1 MIERSEVPHKE
12 AWYNHWYVPGVIAF
26 TGGLT
31 VLCLE
36 AILRKS
42 NVALPVIGP
51 VSLLLSLLVFSL
63 GWNLERH
70 RKAIEEIIRRESL
83 ELERRLHL
91 DLVRIG
97 AEVAEP
103 YLLYLRDQM
112 FLSLRRPMLQLV
124 DKGRSLKTVRD
135 CTAKLIEAI
144 EALDKRVPEV
154 LAICGKK
161 AWDDPD
167 VKEYYKTNYQKSL
180 EGTKIKRIFIQEHGK
195 IFSEVEKKVLE
206 THLSDEYPN
215 VEARVIFAEDLQH
228 LAEYRLPPGFGFA
241 ILGGTVIVHWGL
253 GKNVPEAGRRFDDPW
268 LIEEHR
274 QIFWRLWRNI
284 AKGAT
289 EEERARINNE
299 ILGAP
304 PPNSGATPD
313 ANRAS
318 RGRRR

>member
-1 MIERSEVPHKE
+1 MIEHRKIPQKE
-12 AWYNHWYVPGVIAF
+12 AWYNRWYVPGVIAF

-42 NVALPVIGP
+42 NVTLPVIGP

-63 GWNLERH
+63 GWTLERH
-70 RKAIEEIIRRESL
+70 RKAIEEIIRQESL
-83 ELERRLHL
+83 DLERRLHV
-91 DLVRIG
+91 DLARIG
-97 AEVAEP
+97 AKVAEP

-112 FLSLRRPMLQLV
+112 LLSVRRPMLQLV

-154 LAICGKK
+154 LAICGQK
-161 AWDDPD
+161 AWGDPD
-167 VKEYYKTNYQKSL
+167 VKEYYETNYQKSL
-180 EGTKIKRIFIQEHGK
+180 EGVRIKRIFIQERDK
-195 IFSEVEKKVLE
+195 VFSGEEKKVLE
-206 THLSDEYPN
+206 THLSDEYSN

-228 LAEYRLPPGFGFA
+228 LTDYRLPPGFGFA

-253 GKNVPEAGRRFDDPW
+253 GSNVPEAGRRFDDPW
-268 LIEEHR
+268 FIEEHR
-274 QIFWRLWRNI
+274 QIFWRLWRHV

-289 EEERARINNE
+289 EEERARINRE
-299 ILGAP
+299 ILGAA
-304 PPNSGATPD
+304 PPNSGAH
-313 ANRAS
+313 
-318 RGRRR
+318 